1 MLPRYAKSVLLSATG
16 KQHATPTL
24 VVTLNLPAQ
33 SHMPT
38 ARHSSAGNAKP
49 ASTIKYLSDSV
60 RSLADAIL
68 GASID
73 T

>member
-49 ASTIKYLSDSV
+49 ASSIKYLSV
-60 RSLADAIL
+60 RSLADAVI

-73 T
+73 I